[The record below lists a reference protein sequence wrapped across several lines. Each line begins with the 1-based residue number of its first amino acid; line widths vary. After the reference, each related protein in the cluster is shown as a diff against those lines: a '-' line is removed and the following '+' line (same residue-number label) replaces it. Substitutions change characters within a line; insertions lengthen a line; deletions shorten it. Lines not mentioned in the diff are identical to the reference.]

1 MKKKNKLSK
10 IEVLV
15 IYGTRPEAIKLAP
28 IILKMKEKS
37 EYNVRVCLTA
47 QHRES

>member
-1 MKKKNKLSK
+1 MKKISCK

-37 EYNVRVCLTA
+37 EYNVRVC
-47 QHRES
+47 